1 MAAAHGAGFM
11 VLPFLMTLPTDVLA
25 SGHPHAGHVIAS
37 STAPLRG
44 AIALL
49 THSAAYLI
57 TTALVAQVVYRKV
70 GLRLLR
76 TAWFNLDWLW
86 TGTLIGTGIVVLFT

>member
-1 MAAAHGAGFM
+1 M

-25 SGHPHAGHVIAS
+25 AGHPHAGHVMANP
-37 STAPLRG
+37 TAPLRG

-49 THSAAYLI
+49 THTAAYLI
-57 TTALVAQVVYRKV
+57 TTALAAQVVYRKV

-86 TGTLIGTGIVVLFT
+86 AGALIGTGIVVLFT